1 MAENLN
7 IPPSR
12 FNALSLRRLAER
24 KNIERIFG
32 ATAAILATN
41 AVKYLLSLNL
51 VSGWFSYDGRDFRLI
66 QVRTIR
72 ENSHQCLRR
81 RPYLRRV

>member
-1 MAENLN
+1 MAENLD
-7 IPPSR
+7 IPPLR

-41 AVKYLLSLNL
+41 VVKYLAEARRLEAASALANL
-51 VSGWFSYDGRDFRLI
+51 K
-66 QVRTIR
+66 
-72 ENSHQCLRR
+72 
-81 RPYLRRV
+81 